1 MKILLVLSLCTFGG
15 CSNVPCIQPPPTST
29 QQQQDIIVKLK
40 AAFLSIPVTPS
51 IETDFKNVVNT
62 AYAQLNDVNTA
73 YFIGFQAAI
82 CFAKEGKWGQAVAV
96 QILKDLEA
104 DWKARSGKT
113 SLDAHPQATQMK
125 TLSSTIADPPK

>member
-1 MKILLVLSLCTFGG
+1 MIRILPLLVALVAG
-15 CSNVPCIQPPPTST
+15 CYTPPCITPPPTST
-29 QQQQDIIVKLK
+29 QQQQDIIVKLTAMF
-40 AAFLSIPVTPS
+40 AAIPVTPS
-51 IETDFKNVVNT
+51 LQTDFKNVVNT

-82 CFAKEGKWGQAVAV
+82 CFAKEGKWGKAVAI

-113 SLDAHPQATQMK
+113 SVDAHPQAAQMK
-125 TLSSTIADPPK
+125 TLSSTIPDPPK